1 MDLANGSFTACFI
14 GVGDK
19 GQEIG
24 KKLDI
29 EFKALIKYYEQHRN
43 DEQFTEI
50 EEIPQLT
57 VLSVN
62 DSQDESIIILPQQD
76 VIFLLGSQSDQ
87 VFWEIRDKIVR
98 LKKTC
103 LGLFSLA
110 LSSEG
115 APHGHM
121 YNNQNELLIYLD
133 HGSEKQAVTFVKDMC
148 RHFMFPRLVSV
159 AGWVWEIVPN
169 NLVKIITYES
179 LVDDIELFK
188 QFLADH
194 REVIKRATGLFLLIS
209 SNLPSFSLR
218 HINEIFSAIDNAVN
232 ADCDRC
238 GCDSL
243 HGDEGTDYAIKVN
256 IICGERIVENA
267 STG

>member
-1 MDLANGSFTACFI
+1 MDLANGRFTACFI

-19 GQEIG
+19 GEEIG

-29 EFKALIKYYEQHRN
+29 EFKALIKYYKQHRN

-50 EEIPQLT
+50 EGIPLLT

-62 DSQDESIIILPQQD
+62 D
-76 VIFLLGSQSDQ
+76 SQSDQ

-98 LKKTC
+98 LKKPY

-115 APHGHM
+115 APQGHV
-121 YNNQNELLIYLD
+121 YNNQDELLIYLD
-133 HGSEKQAVTFVKDMC
+133 HGSEKQVVTFVKDMC
-148 RHFMFPRLVSV
+148 RHFMFPRHVSV
-159 AGWVWEIVPN
+159 ACWVWEIVPN

-194 REVIKRATGLFLLIS
+194 REVIKRATGLFFLIS

-218 HINEIFSAIDNAVN
+218 HINGIFSAIDNAVN

-238 GCDSL
+238 GHDSL